1 MVAMKTQEKS
11 LHGETFVLTSLNLET
26 FVCKAGGLAL
36 SGCGAC
42 VVCFHES
49 NTIVKNQEH
58 RPSCHYACCD
68 LRGTL
73 FSSLAFPVAH
83 VQRLSVFFR
92 WPQASA
98 MLDAVSYPD
107 LSFKV
112 VSERA
117 SFRDPIDKEPSRI
130 GDWVNHRF
138 ATSWLM
144 FVYRPM
150 KTIRN
155 ISVMVA
161 RRSLGQHVQSICAQA
176 L

>member
-42 VVCFHES
+42 VVCFQES
-49 NTIVKNQEH
+49 NTIVKNQE
-58 RPSCHYACCD
+58 

-83 VQRLSVFFR
+83 VHWLSVFFR

-130 GDWVNHRF
+130 GDWANHRF

-144 FVYRPM
+144 FVYIPM